1 MRKSQIHKLDHR
13 QTLRPFDFNFD
24 LSGTFDPRTILKQ
37 KLRFRT
43 IIKYWKWQLKFK
55 IGLNIKN
62 LSKNEK
68 NSKLKFQMKIE
79 IEIDRY

>member
-43 IIKYWKWQLKFK
+43 IIKY
-55 IGLNIKN
+55 
-62 LSKNEK
+62 
-68 NSKLKFQMKIE
+68 
-79 IEIDRY
+79 